1 MLRVILGRAAGDL
14 GQRDFAVAETRQTLL
29 DQLVRGKLGGNV
41 DYRVPVCRE
50 LVGLLECQCR
60 LALAR
65 GGPDCVVEPGV
76 DTAEDAVECVES
88 EGGDGFVFLK
98 GVDVLVEHIKLEDE
112 GIDVRTLHYSLAPSA
127 SLWK

>member
-1 MLRVILGRAAGDL
+1 M
-14 GQRDFAVAETRQTLL
+14 
-29 DQLVRGKLGGNV
+29 
-41 DYRVPVCRE
+41 PVVRE

-76 DTAEDAVECVES
+76 DTAEDAVECVEP
-88 EGGDGFVFLK
+88 EGGDGLVFLK
-98 GVDVLVEHIKLEDE
+98 GVDVLIEYIQLEDE
-112 GIDVRTLHYSLAPSA
+112 GIGVRALHYSLAPSA